1 MKKIHSW
8 TKSPMRNL
16 IYFVTPTLGMTG
28 RKNNE
33 EEETGCMK
41 KAKRKLED

>member
-8 TKSPMRNL
+8 TESSTRNL
-16 IYFVTPTLGMTG
+16 INLETPTFGMTG